1 MDGMLYFDANNPR
14 SQLQQYNPTTGSL
27 TEITSIAPTNSLGGQ
42 IGKYGG
48 ITPLN
53 HIVYFDASHQ
63 SSGSELWAYNPQN
76 NSYWMVMD
84 IRPGITASNP
94 GSITGLVA
102 MSGKLW
108 FNADDGV
115 SGNELWTHDPT
126 TGITEMVVDL
136 NNGQQGSNP
145 GTFSG
150 LFPVGDRWLFFDAD
164 NGVSG
169 FEPWVIDSTTGSLSS
184 LGDLN
189 SGNLPSLPG
198 FQLGFQS
205 CLLYTSP
212 SPRDTPQSRMPSS
225 A

>member
-1 MDGMLYFDANNPR
+1 
-14 SQLQQYNPTTGSL
+14 
-27 TEITSIAPTNSLGGQ
+27 
-42 IGKYGG
+42 
-48 ITPLN
+48 
-53 HIVYFDASHQ
+53 
-63 SSGSELWAYNPQN
+63 
-76 NSYWMVMD
+76 
-84 IRPGITASNP
+84 
-94 GSITGLVA
+94 

-164 NGVSG
+164 NGASG

-205 CLLYTSP
+205 VGTTVIFDANDGISGTELWGVDIANSE
-212 SPRDTPQSRMPSS
+212 SS
-225 A
+225 ASLLCDIWVGSSSGQPSTSSGEIAIFLSLIHI

>member
-1 MDGMLYFDANNPR
+1 
-14 SQLQQYNPTTGSL
+14 
-27 TEITSIAPTNSLGGQ
+27 
-42 IGKYGG
+42 
-48 ITPLN
+48 
-53 HIVYFDASHQ
+53 
-63 SSGSELWAYNPQN
+63 
-76 NSYWMVMD
+76 MD

-164 NGVSG
+164 DGVSG

-205 CLLYTSP
+205 VGTTDFRCERWHIRTELWGVDIANQTSP
-212 SPRDTPQSRMPSS
+212 AERYLGG
-225 A
+225 